1 MQTLWQQK
9 LDWDD
14 ELSES
19 EKTRWLEIMSD
30 LSTIPNVKIPRY
42 INSKHAQLFC
52 FTDASAKAYA
62 ANVYLG
68 GSTGMYLVFS
78 KSKVAP
84 VKQVTLPRLQLLGVL
99 IGV

>member
-1 MQTLWQQK
+1 
-9 LDWDD
+9 
-14 ELSES
+14 
-19 EKTRWLEIMSD
+19 MSD
-30 LSTIPNVKIPRY
+30 LSTIPSVKIPRY

-52 FTDASAKAYA
+52 FTNASAKAYA

-68 GSTGMYLVFS
+68 GSAGMYLVFS

-84 VKQVTLPRLQLLGVL
+84 VKQVTLPRLELLGVL